1 MEIDHIAVFLLDTK
15 EKLFCRQE
23 KENPY
28 WKAIAKHSSSVN
40 WKNYFLR
47 IKGRPQ
53 ICLMITG

>member
-15 EKLFCRQE
+15 EKLFAAGERE
-23 KENPY
+23 
-28 WKAIAKHSSSVN
+28 S
-40 WKNYFLR
+40 KNYFLR